1 MGQAPKTGRR
11 QRKLT
16 NLLLDR
22 KFQLKYT
29 GMIVA
34 LSSTISVALGFFL
47 VAQMRENSRMLQLEA
62 ELDAVFQEQLAQ
74 SDAYNLLVMVG
85 TLVLFNV
92 ALGLS
97 GIFVTHRMAGP
108 IFVIRRYVR
117 MIGEGKLPLVRSLRK
132 GDEFGDVIEDMQSAV
147 SNIEAR
153 TIREI
158 EQLREIKA
166 DIEGS
171 ASESTVA
178 KLDELVEAR
187 LARLPED

>member
-74 SDAYNLLVMVG
+74 SDAYNLLVMIG

-117 MIGEGKLPLVRSLRK
+117 MIGEGKLPHVRSLRK
-132 GDEFGDVIEDMQSAV
+132 GDEFGDVIEDMQNAV